1 MALRVCL
8 LAVTALS
15 LALLVKAWKSDFL
28 PLVRIAA
35 ALAFALLLISS
46 ATPII
51 SYVEGL
57 IQSTSAAGYSPILFK
72 ALGIAILT
80 QCCSEICRECGEG
93 GIATGV
99 ELVGKLEIL
108 LLCLPLINEILT
120 LARELM
126 ELGS

>member
-35 ALAFALLLISS
+35 ALAFALLLISA

-57 IQSTSAAGYSPILFK
+57 IQSTSAAGYAPILFK

-80 QCCSEICRECGEG
+80 QRCSEICRECGEG